1 MLNSRKLS
9 FNILPNDCN
18 IDIVMTII
26 NGGEG
31 VAEIDIS
38 KEIEMFIELMVVII
52 LRINSFLRNHDTQQY
67 TLVLLQ

>member
-9 FNILPNDCN
+9 FDILPNNCN

-26 NGGEG
+26 NGGER

-38 KEIEMFIELMVVII
+38 KEIEMLIELMVIII

-67 TLVLLQ
+67 AFVFLQ